1 VPRLRAGSDGDVRF
15 GQFLLGVF
23 LTVAHLGEYV
33 VCHTTIAQR
42 PEGPVLAF
50 AMTFFFGV
58 LYWNDFPSEPWD
70 QA

>member
-1 VPRLRAGSDGDVRF
+1 MSK
-15 GQFLLGVF
+15 GQEV
-23 LTVAHLGEYV
+23 
-33 VCHTTIAQR
+33 
-42 PEGPVLAF
+42 